1 MCYGFDLKKVST
13 TSKGDQYLKT
23 HQYTILTK
31 VVDEATQAR
40 LLKLH
45 DKLSIVWPTL
55 REVIFFLF
63 ISFKDILKDFVKI
76 KK

>member
-1 MCYGFDLKKVST
+1 
-13 TSKGDQYLKT
+13 
-23 HQYTILTK
+23 
-31 VVDEATQAR
+31 
-40 LLKLH
+40 LH